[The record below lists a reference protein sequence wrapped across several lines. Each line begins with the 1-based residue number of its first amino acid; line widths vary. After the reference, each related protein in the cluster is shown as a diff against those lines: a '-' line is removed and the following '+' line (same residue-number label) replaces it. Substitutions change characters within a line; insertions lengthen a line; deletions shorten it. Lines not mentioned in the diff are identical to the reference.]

1 MGLKFELAM
10 MRGSS
15 RAIKHN
21 ELLVDE
27 GCTSMEGE
35 PLSGKTL
42 THILS

>member
-10 MRGSS
+10 IRGSS

-21 ELLVDE
+21 ELIVDQ
-27 GCTSMEGE
+27 GCTSMERE